1 MKNASKAVAVSVVVV
16 FGIAVTTLSSA
27 QQRLTVATGPTGGV
41 YYPLGGAVAKVL
53 GASIPNATATHE
65 ATSASADNIRQ
76 IASGKA
82 DVAFTQ
88 ADTAWDG
95 FKGYAAFGG
104 QPQPI
109 RTVAVLYP
117 NNLHVVTLQG
127 NGINR
132 VSDLRGKRVST
143 GPAKSGTEIW
153 GERLLLANGID
164 PNKDITRSSLGPAE
178 SGKALAEGKLDAFIW
193 SGGVPTKA
201 IADLA
206 KVAKI
211 RLLDSAAAVPN
222 MLRKHG
228 PVYTD
233 GEIAANAY
241 EGVGKS
247 RVAQVWN
254 LLIVKDSMDDK
265 LVQSITK
272 ALHENKAE
280 LVAGHKEAE
289 NLDLKLQ
296 ARGGSPIPFHAG
308 AKRFYLEKGV
318 RILR

>member
-1 MKNASKAVAVSVVVV
+1 MKRSLFWKVSFVLVAAGVIVS
-16 FGIAVTTLSSA
+16 GGAIA
-27 QQRLTVATGPTGGV
+27 QKRLTVATGPTGGV
-41 YYPLGGAVAKVL
+41 YFPLGAAVAKVL
-53 GASIPNATATHE
+53 GASLPDVTSTHE

-95 FKGYAAFGG
+95 YKGYGTFGG

-109 RTVAVLYP
+109 RAIAVLYP

-127 NGINR
+127 NGINK
-132 VSDLRGKRVST
+132 VGDLRGKRVST
-143 GPAKSGTEIW
+143 GPTKSGTEIW

-178 SGKALAEGKLDAFIW
+178 SGKALVEGKLDAFVW

-206 KVAKI
+206 KTAKI
-211 RLLDSAAAVPN
+211 RLLDSAAAVPS

-241 EGVGKS
+241 EGVAKS
-247 RVAQVWN
+247 KVAQVWN

-272 ALHENKAE
+272 ALHENKAD
-280 LVAGHKEAE
+280 LVVGHKEAE

-296 ARGGSPIPFHAG
+296 ARGGSPIPFHTG
-308 AKRFYLEKGV
+308 AKRYYLEKGV

>member
-1 MKNASKAVAVSVVVV
+1 MNCFVKTVAVAVLVTITAV
-16 FGIAVTTLSSA
+16 IATSA
-27 QQRLTVATGPTGGV
+27 VAQMRLIVATGPTAGV
-41 YYPLGGAVAKVL
+41 YYPLGAAVAKVL
-53 GASIPNATATHE
+53 GAAIPNTTATHE

-82 DVAFTQ
+82 DIAFTQ

-95 FKGYAAFGG
+95 FKGYGAFGG
-104 QPQPI
+104 QQQPI

-127 NGINR
+127 SGINK
-132 VSDLRGKRVST
+132 VADLRGKRVST
-143 GPAKSGTEIW
+143 GPTKSGTEIW

-164 PNKDITRSSLGPAE
+164 VNKDITRSSLGPAE
-178 SGKALAEGKLDAFIW
+178 SAAALKEGKLDAFIW

-206 KVAKI
+206 KDTKI
-211 RLLDSAAAVPN
+211 RLLDSASAVPN

-241 EGVGKS
+241 AGVPLAK
-247 RVAQVWN
+247 VAQVWN
-254 LLIVKDSMDDK
+254 LLIVNASADDK
-265 LVQSITK
+265 FVQGVAK
-272 ALHENKAE
+272 ALHDNKAE

-289 NLDLKLQ
+289 NLDLKVQ
-296 ARGGSPIPFHAG
+296 GRGGSPIPFHTG
-308 AKRFYLEKGV
+308 AKRHYLEKGV